1 MLEYTVSCL
10 HRPVVRSRWIPTLR
24 VVDRRTPGGGAGLE
38 LSEPET
44 LEEPV
49 AGRGPLGDPSLD
61 FSQFPRLDFS
71 QFPHLDFSK
80 ISKLISYLLDGS
92 DTSA

>member
-1 MLEYTVSCL
+1 MN
-10 HRPVVRSRWIPTLR
+10 
-24 VVDRRTPGGGAGLE
+24 RRTPGGGAGLE

-49 AGRGPLGDPSLD
+49 GGRGPLGDPSLD
-61 FSQFPRLDFS
+61 FSQFPS
-71 QFPHLDFSK
+71 LDFSK
-80 ISKLISYLLDGS
+80 ISKLISYSLDGS

>member
-1 MLEYTVSCL
+1 MN
-10 HRPVVRSRWIPTLR
+10 
-24 VVDRRTPGGGAGLE
+24 RRTPGGGAGLE
-38 LSEPET
+38 PSEPET

-61 FSQFPRLDFS
+61 FSQFP
-71 QFPHLDFSK
+71 HLDFSK
-80 ISKLISYLLDGS
+80 ISKLISYLLDDS

>member
-1 MLEYTVSCL
+1 M
-10 HRPVVRSRWIPTLR
+10 
-24 VVDRRTPGGGAGLE
+24 DRRTPGGGAGLE

-49 AGRGPLGDPSLD
+49 AGRGPLGDLSP
-61 FSQFPRLDFS
+61 DFS

-80 ISKLISYLLDGS
+80 ISKLIPYSLDDS
-92 DTSA
+92 ETSA

>member
-10 HRPVVRSRWIPTLR
+10 HRPDVRSRWIPTLR

-61 FSQFPRLDFS
+61 FSQFP
-71 QFPHLDFSK
+71 HLDFSK
-80 ISKLISYLLDGS
+80 ISRLISYLLDDS

>member
-1 MLEYTVSCL
+1 MFTSSSCPEQMDSNSES
-10 HRPVVRSRWIPTLR
+10 RESSDSGRWIW
-24 VVDRRTPGGGAGLE
+24 TPVE
-38 LSEPET
+38 PSEPET

-71 QFPHLDFSK
+71 QFPHLDLSK
-80 ISKLISYLLDGS
+80 ISKLISYLLDDS

>member
-10 HRPVVRSRWIPTLR
+10 HRPDVRSRWIPTLR
-24 VVDRRTPGGGAGLE
+24 VVNRRTPGGGAGLE

-61 FSQFPRLDFS
+61 FSQFLC
-71 QFPHLDFSK
+71 LDFSK
-80 ISKLISYLLDGS
+80 ISKLIFYLLDDS

>member
-1 MLEYTVSCL
+1 MI
-10 HRPVVRSRWIPTLR
+10 RW
-24 VVDRRTPGGGAGLE
+24 TPGGGAGLE

-61 FSQFPRLDFS
+61 FSKFQHLDFS
-71 QFPHLDFSK
+71 QFPHPDFSK
-80 ISKLISYLLDGS
+80 ISKLSSYLLDDS

>member
-1 MLEYTVSCL
+1 MN
-10 HRPVVRSRWIPTLR
+10 
-24 VVDRRTPGGGAGLE
+24 RRTRGGGAGLE

-71 QFPHLDFSK
+71 K

>member
-1 MLEYTVSCL
+1 MLETTVSCF

-24 VVDRRTPGGGAGLE
+24 VVDRWTPGGGAGLE

-44 LEEPV
+44 LEESV

-61 FSQFPRLDFS
+61 FSQL
-71 QFPHLDFSK
+71 PHLDFSK
-80 ISKLISYLLDGS
+80 ISKPISYLLDDS

>member
-10 HRPVVRSRWIPTLR
+10 HRPDVRSRWIPTLR

-61 FSQFPRLDFS
+61 FSQFS
-71 QFPHLDFSK
+71 HLDFSK
-80 ISKLISYLLDGS
+80 ISKLIPYSLDES
-92 DTSA
+92 ETSA

>member
-1 MLEYTVSCL
+1 MN
-10 HRPVVRSRWIPTLR
+10 
-24 VVDRRTPGGGAGLE
+24 RRTPGGGAGLE

-61 FSQFPRLDFS
+61 FSVSPPGFLQDF
-71 QFPHLDFSK
+71 QTD
-80 ISKLISYLLDGS
+80 LLPVG
-92 DTSA
+92 

>member
-10 HRPVVRSRWIPTLR
+10 HRPDVRSRWIPTLR
-24 VVDRRTPGGGAGLE
+24 VVDCRTPGGGAGLE

-61 FSQFPRLDFS
+61 FSQFPG
-71 QFPHLDFSK
+71 LDFSK
-80 ISKLISYLLDGS
+80 IYQLIFYSLDDS